1 MGGSLRPSGDERD
14 TSDSTYTVS
23 MRELESDVV
32 VVGGGTA
39 GCIVAARL
47 SEDPGLRVT
56 LLEWGPNDA
65 EVEESR
71 YVRRWLEMLEGD
83 YDLDYR
89 SVPQARGNSG
99 IRQARARILGGCAT
113 HNTMIA
119 FRPPAWDLDEWV
131 ALGAEGWGPES
142 FLPFY
147 DRLRTTIVPVAEQHR
162 NAYLA
167 DVITAASS
175 ALGIPVIDGWN
186 RAPWRDGVGWLDIA
200 YRPETGERSKSS
212 TDYVHDLIGTRENLD
227 VRFGARANRVVV
239 EAGRAVAVEVR
250 RDDGS
255 LERITAR
262 REIVLCAGAIDT
274 PRLLLLSGIGPAEE
288 LRAAGVDVVHD
299 LPGVGRNLQDH
310 PEALLIWEASR
321 PIPPEGA
328 TDWDI
333 AVIVRTDADA
343 AAPDVMMHVPLDTYD
358 VHSLALGVPTPEHS
372 ISMTPNVPK
381 PRSRGTIRLA
391 GPDPDAAPLYD
402 PAYLT
407 DPEGYDE
414 AMLLRGVELARRI
427 AATEPMRG
435 WIARET
441 FPGSDV
447 SDPSALR
454 ELIRASHHTVYHVSG
469 SARMGAGDDPLA
481 VCDPALRVR
490 GLAGLRVADAS
501 AFPTVTSINP
511 MVTIFMLAERAADLV
526 RAG

>member
-1 MGGSLRPSGDERD
+1 
-14 TSDSTYTVS
+14 
-23 MRELESDVV
+23 MREIETDVV

-39 GCIVAARL
+39 GCIVAARV
-47 SEDPGLRVT
+47 SEDPAIRTT
-56 LLEWGPNDA
+56 LLEWGPSD
-65 EVEESR
+65 EGVEESR
-71 YVRRWLEMLEGD
+71 YVRRWLEMLEGE

-89 SVPQARGNSG
+89 SIPQERGNSE

-119 FRPPAWDLDEWV
+119 FRPPAWDLEEWV
-131 ALGAEGWGPES
+131 ALGATGWGPAE
-142 FLPFY
+142 FLPY
-147 DRLRTTIVPVAEQHR
+147 YERLRTTIVPVATEHR

-167 DVITAASS
+167 DVITAAST
-175 ALGIPVIDGWN
+175 ALGIPVCDGWN
-186 RAPWRDGVGWLDIA
+186 AQPWREGTGWLDIA

-212 TDYVHDLIGTRENLD
+212 SDYIHDLIGTRANLD
-227 VRFGARANRVVV
+227 VRFGARALRLIVDGKRVT
-239 EAGRAVAVEVR
+239 GVEVR

-255 LERITAR
+255 LERVHAR
-262 REIVLCAGAIDT
+262 QEVVLCAGAIDT

-288 LRAAGVDVVHD
+288 LRAAGVDVAHD

-310 PEALLIWEASR
+310 PEALLIWETTR

-333 AVIVRTDADA
+333 AVIVRTDPTA
-343 AAPDVMMHVPLDTYD
+343 AAPDVMMHVPLTTFD

-381 PRSRGTIRLA
+381 PRSRGSIRLA

-414 AMLLRGVELARRI
+414 AMLLKGVDLARRI
-427 AATEPMRG
+427 ADTDPMQG
-435 WIARET
+435 WISRET
-441 FPGSDV
+441 FPGPADA
-447 SDPSALR
+447 DELR
-454 ELIRASHHTVYHVSG
+454 DLVRRSHHTVYHVSG
-469 SARMGAGDDPLA
+469 TARMGAADDPLA

-490 GLAGLRVADAS
+490 GLEGLRVADAS
-501 AFPTVTSINP
+501 AFPSVTSINP
-511 MVTIFMLAERAADLV
+511 MVTIFMLAERAAELV
-526 RAG
+526 RAS